1 VLAYPL
7 HGPPSEPTTL
17 LSYADAVSGVSLH
30 PSLPLLAVSVGERTF
45 PLRFG
50 GKRRREGGEGGEGGE
65 GDEGG
70 GSGDG
75 SGGSSGSGSSG
86 DDDDDDEE
94 EEDEG
99 EPQQGIEVWKF
110 PQAAASGA
118 SLAAAQQAAVEGA

>member
-1 VLAYPL
+1 MLAYPL

-50 GKRRREGGEGGEGGE
+50 GKRRREGGEGGEGG
-65 GDEGG
+65 

-75 SGGSSGSGSSG
+75 SGGSRGSSSG
-86 DDDDDDEE
+86 DDDDDDDDE

>member
-1 VLAYPL
+1 MLAYPL

-50 GKRRREGGEGGEGGE
+50 GKRRREGGEGGEGG
-65 GDEGG
+65 

-75 SGGSSGSGSSG
+75 SGGSSGSSSG
-86 DDDDDDEE
+86 DDDDDDDDE

>member
-1 VLAYPL
+1 MLAYPL

-50 GKRRREGGEGGEGGE
+50 GKRRREGGEGGEGG
-65 GDEGG
+65 

-75 SGGSSGSGSSG
+75 SGGSSGSSSG
-86 DDDDDDEE
+86 DDDDDDDEE